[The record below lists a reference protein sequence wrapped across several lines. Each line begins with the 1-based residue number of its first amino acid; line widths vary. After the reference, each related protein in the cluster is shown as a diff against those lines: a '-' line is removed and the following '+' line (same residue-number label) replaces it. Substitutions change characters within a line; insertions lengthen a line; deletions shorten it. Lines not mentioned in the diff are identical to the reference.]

1 MWTGRAIMFFGGCSF
16 FALALGAA
24 DPLAAQPAADG
35 LARTGFYRNSS
46 QALRPD
52 PANHPASASLEAGTM
67 FDAKAPSGG
76 SRLNSQSLGPGA
88 PRIIDVDVARAA
100 KPLDRFFDL
109 SVGSDYAGTLSRSDA
124 LNQIKIAVDEL
135 GFRYVR
141 FHAIFHDV
149 LGTVK
154 RGPGGEISYNWS
166 GIDKLYDAL
175 LARGIEPF
183 VELGFTPEAIKTSDN
198 KIFWWNG
205 NTSHPVPGAWH
216 NLINAFI
223 RHVEQRYGKAE
234 VRSWFFEVW
243 NEPNLS
249 GFWEKADQTAYFELY
264 ENTARTIKAID
275 PQLRVGG
282 PSTAGAAWVP
292 ELLAFAAK
300 RNVPLDFITTHT
312 YGVDGGFLD
321 EQGKDDNKLSPN
333 PDSIVGDVRRVRG
346 QIDQSRY
353 RGLPLYFT
361 EWSTSYNPRD
371 PVHDNYISAAYVLEK
386 LKGSRGYLEGMSYWT
401 YTDIFFEAGP
411 PDLPFHGGFG
421 LMTMQG
427 IRKPAW
433 FAYKYL
439 HALRGREITTADPR
453 SWAASNGK
461 QVAALVWDWR
471 IPDQKV
477 SDRPYFTKL
486 HPPAAVA
493 PVTLQFRDLQ
503 PGAYRLELRRTGF
516 HKNDAQSG
524 WIEMGKPAKLSR
536 EQLAKLRLLASDVP
550 ERREI
555 RIPASGLCSLTV
567 PMRAE
572 DVVLVVLERV
582 GEGNRKTG
590 K

>member
-1 MWTGRAIMFFGGCSF
+1 MKARSSGLSAPRAI
-16 FALALGAA
+16 
-24 DPLAAQPAADG
+24 
-35 LARTGFYRNSS
+35 N
-46 QALRPD
+46 
-52 PANHPASASLEAGTM
+52 
-67 FDAKAPSGG
+67 
-76 SRLNSQSLGPGA
+76 
-88 PRIIDVDVARAA
+88 VDVARAA
-100 KPLDRFFDL
+100 KPLDHFFDL

-124 LNQIKIAVDEL
+124 LSQLKVAVEEL

-141 FHAIFHDV
+141 FHAIFHDA
-149 LGTVK
+149 LGTVN
-154 RGPGGEISYNWS
+154 RGPDGKITYDWR
-166 GIDKLYDAL
+166 GIDKLYDNL
-175 LARGIEPF
+175 LARRIKPF

-205 NTSHPVPGAWH
+205 NTSHPMPEAWH
-216 NLINAFI
+216 NLIDAFI
-223 RHVEQRYGKAE
+223 RHLEERYGAPE

-249 GFWEKADQTAYFELY
+249 GFWENADQAAYFQLY
-264 ENTARTIKAID
+264 ENTARTIKTID

-321 EQGKDDNKLSPN
+321 EQGKDDNKLSAS
-333 PDSIVGDVRRVRG
+333 PDAIVGDVRRVRQ
-346 QIDQSRY
+346 QIDRSKF

-371 PVHDNYISAAYVLEK
+371 PVHDNYVSAAYILEK

-401 YTDIFFEAGP
+401 YTDIFYEAGP

-421 LMTMQG
+421 LMTLQG

-439 HALRGREITTADPR
+439 HALRGREIATADPR
-453 SWAASNGK
+453 SWAASDGK

-471 IPDQKV
+471 IPDQKI
-477 SDRPYFTKL
+477 SNRPYFTKL
-486 HPPAAVA
+486 HPPAAEA
-493 PVTLQFRDLQ
+493 PVRLQFRHLK

-516 HKNDAQSG
+516 EKNDAQSG
-524 WIEMGKPAKLSR
+524 WIEMGKPAKLSP
-536 EQLAKLRLLASDVP
+536 EQLAKLQSLASDLP
-550 ERREI
+550 ERREVHV
-555 RIPASGLCSLTV
+555 PATGRYSLSV

-572 DVVLVVLERV
+572 DVVLVVLERA
-582 GEGNRKTG
+582 GERTGMDRK
-590 K
+590 